1 MKTYVLRIRFELFG
15 SVLFAVIAYAVSVN
29 MEIGFFTPNWW
40 WMSNN
45 FALTV
50 SGGIFTGFLVALL
63 SEVREYGEKKLE
75 VEDEILYNSKEVY
88 ALMGKVYGKIIN
100 CLKNPDTIVS
110 DEIFGSEERELKR
123 LTEQIENIKKCARW
137 FTNTENNK
145 KLEYISKLWF
155 TCFCL
160 DLNFSVGLLLAKMKN
175 FESNK
180 NAEDVTF
187 GEIAEDLRKTE
198 KDAIQIIEIIEDYLQ
213 SLPDDNFS
221 KDELEVINKMRSKSK
236 GE

>member
-1 MKTYVLRIRFELFG
+1 M
-15 SVLFAVIAYAVSVN
+15 
-29 MEIGFFTPNWW
+29 
-40 WMSNN
+40 
-45 FALTV
+45 
-50 SGGIFTGFLVALL
+50 
-63 SEVREYGEKKLE
+63 E

-110 DEIFGSEERELKR
+110 DEIFGSDERELKR

-137 FTNTENNK
+137 FTKTENNK
-145 KLEYISKLWF
+145 KLEYISKLWC

-160 DLNFSVGLLLAKMKN
+160 DLNFSVGLLRAKMKN

-213 SLPDDNFS
+213 SLPDDKFS

>member
-1 MKTYVLRIRFELFG
+1 MKTNILRIRFELFG

-40 WMSNN
+40 WMSIN

-63 SEVREYGEKKLE
+63 SEAREYGEKKLE
-75 VEDEILYNSKEVY
+75 VEDEILYNSKEVH

-110 DEIFGSEERELKR
+110 DEIFGSDERELKR

-137 FTNTENNK
+137 FTKTENNK
-145 KLEYISKLWF
+145 KLEYISKLWC
-155 TCFCL
+155 TCSCL
-160 DLNFSVGLLLAKMKN
+160 DLNFSVGQLRAKMKN

-180 NAEDVTF
+180 N

-213 SLPDDNFS
+213 SLPDDKFS